1 MVSIFWGDGDFILFL
16 GDPTGVEP
24 EVIDFCDD
32 WLLLFERLGSD
43 DDDDDDDDDSAD
55 DSADNDT
62 FGRMHL
68 VLSLFY

>member
-1 MVSIFWGDGDFILFL
+1 MFL

-24 EVIDFCDD
+24 EVTDFCDD

-43 DDDDDDDDDSAD
+43 DDDDDNDNDSADSDDSADNDD

-62 FGRMHL
+62 FESMHL
-68 VLSLFY
+68 VLS